1 MVRPPSLR
9 HDLVLPHAKGPKPRR
24 DEAMTIQEE
33 RLVRLFSLVDV
44 LEPLSEEEL
53 GDLAERCPAFSVRGG
68 EDFYSPD
75 EHDCGLFFV
84 LEGRVRVD
92 LVAPS
97 GKETTLD
104 LLGSGTVLWVRRF
117 EALHVG
123 AVRVRAVGPTLLA
136 FMGRGELE
144 RFVLGKPEVGLRMME
159 LLAQRLRSTNER
171 MAEVARKGVLS
182 RLAGQVL
189 RLLEDEGVVD
199 REGGQRI
206 PTAYTHEQL
215 GTMVGAERVAVN
227 RAMRR
232 LQEEGAVEVRRR
244 RIHVRDPEALRRVAE
259 RES

>member
-1 MVRPPSLR
+1 
-9 HDLVLPHAKGPKPRR
+9 
-24 DEAMTIQEE
+24 MTTQEE

-53 GDLAERCPAFSVRGG
+53 HDLARRCPAFSVQGG

-75 EHDCGLFFV
+75 EHGDGLFFV
-84 LEGRVRVD
+84 LEGRVRVH
-92 LVAPS
+92 LAAPS

-117 EALHVG
+117 EVLHAG

-136 FMGRGELE
+136 FMGRDDLE
-144 RFVLGKPEVGLRMME
+144 RFVLSKPEVGLRMME
-159 LLAQRLRSTNER
+159 LLAERLGSTNER
-171 MAEVARKGVLS
+171 MAEVARRGVLP
-182 RLAGQVL
+182 RLARQIL
-189 RLLEDEGVVD
+189 RLLEGEGVVD

-215 GTMVGAERVAVN
+215 GAMVGAERVAVS

-244 RIHVRDPEALRRVAE
+244 RIHVGDPEALRRVAE